1 MVKQVF
7 RQGSSAHC
15 MCFSRASYGNSVVN
29 DWYLTR
35 MDWKRCLQLEC
46 SELFFAEWCVGGVR
60 VGSGWHLCGMVL
72 TTLCRTYL
80 MVTLHLSSD
89 WKPPVPP
96 FARYTGGP
104 LIIRITCY
112 PRRFLSKA
120 KCMYLWVRF
129 PLDIDVQLV
138 DAGPHNGQSE
148 LFLIRIAD
156 KS

>member
-1 MVKQVF
+1 MSGIYRERAGKGACNWNAVSCFCGVVF
-7 RQGSSAHC
+7 WGCQSGFWLVSC
-15 MCFSRASYGNSVVN
+15 V
-29 DWYLTR
+29 
-35 MDWKRCLQLEC
+35 
-46 SELFFAEWCVGGVR
+46 EWC
-60 VGSGWHLCGMVL
+60 L

-138 DAGPHNGQSE
+138 DAGPHDGQSE
-148 LFLIRIAD
+148 LFLIRNCRQELTVIIVTRIGFD
-156 KS
+156 IDN